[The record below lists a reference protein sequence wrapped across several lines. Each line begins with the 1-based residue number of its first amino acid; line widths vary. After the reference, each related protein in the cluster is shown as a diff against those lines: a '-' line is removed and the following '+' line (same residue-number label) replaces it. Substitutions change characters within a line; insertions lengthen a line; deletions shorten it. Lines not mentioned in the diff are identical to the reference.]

1 MQGAGS
7 PVRVRP
13 GLGDMAPDFTAR
25 STRGPVR
32 LADWRGRWVLLF
44 THPADFTPVCTSEF
58 IALAAAKTD
67 FDAIDC
73 EIIAHSIDSLPA
85 HYAWIRSIEANTG
98 HRIDFPVVEDIGL
111 SIARAY
117 GMIHDGSASTATV
130 RGVFAIDPDGV
141 IQATQFYPMSV
152 GRNVQELLRLIR
164 ALQAVR
170 QNPVCTPEGW
180 VPGEPMLKPI
190 ELAAEDPD
198 PSVESAVGNQDFW
211 YMRPV
216 S

>member
-7 PVRVRP
+7 PVRARP

-25 STRGPVR
+25 STMGPVR
-32 LADWRGRWVLLF
+32 LSDRRGRWVLLF

-58 IALAAAKTD
+58 IALAAAKPE
-67 FDAIDC
+67 FDAIGC
-73 EIIAHSIDSLPA
+73 EIVAHSIDSLPA
-85 HYAWIRSIEANTG
+85 HFAWIRSIETNTG
-98 HRIDFPVVEDIGL
+98 RKIDFPVVEDIGL

-141 IQATQFYPMSV
+141 IQAMQFYPMAV
-152 GRNVQELLRLIR
+152 GRNVQELLRLVR

-170 QNPVCTPEGW
+170 QTSVCTPEGW
-180 VPGEPMLKPI
+180 VPGDAVLKPI
-190 ELAAEDPD
+190 ELAVEDAD
-198 PSVESAVGNQDFW
+198 PTAESAGGDRDFW

-216 S
+216 T